1 MKERLER
8 RLKELTAKF
17 EEDQRMLA
25 ELEARQAGL
34 RDTLLR
40 LDGAITVL
48 TEELQAADQA
58 REDPPS
64 ATEGGSATD
73 APSATEGAPA
83 TNGATAPAGRS
94 EALPGAG

>member
-1 MKERLER
+1 MKDRLER
-8 RLKELTAKF
+8 RLKELTAEF
-17 EEDQRMLA
+17 ETGQKMLA
-25 ELEARQAGL
+25 ELEARQEAL
-34 RDTLLR
+34 RDTMLR

-48 TEELQAADQA
+48 TEELQAADEA
-58 REDPPS
+58 RGDPPS

-94 EALPGAG
+94 EALPGAR